1 MRVIGLMSGT
11 SADGVDAALVEVTW
25 ADGRLRANPL
35 ATTNTPF
42 AADLRSEILAVCDP
56 ATGTVDRICRLNARL
71 GDIFARAAALVS
83 EVAGISLADVDL
95 IGSHGQTIYH
105 AVGPGAN
112 PPSTLQIGEPSVIAE
127 RTGCTVV
134 ANFRSRDVAAG
145 GQGAPLVSYVDYLLF
160 SDPDRTR
167 ALQNIGGIANVTL
180 LPAGGAASDIVAF
193 DTGPGNMVI
202 DALTEQYFDQPFD
215 RDGLIAAA
223 GQVHEGV
230 LLELLRDSFFSDPPP
245 KTTGRELFGR
255 QFASRLGVLGQEFGL
270 APADLVAT
278 ATALTARSI
287 ADAYLHFLP
296 PIDDVFVSGGGAA
309 NPVLMS
315 WLASSFR
322 GLGIEASVRRSD
334 DIGMSSDAKEAIAFA
349 VLAYETVH
357 GRTATL
363 PRSTGADHPS
373 VLGVIAPGR
382 NFRSLMA
389 ATVLAPATA
398 RRVP

>member
-42 AADLRSEILAVCDP
+42 EDDLRSEILAVCDP

-83 EVAGISLADVDL
+83 DVAGISLADVDL

-112 PPSTLQIGEPSVIAE
+112 PPSTLQIGEPSLIAE

-223 GQVHEGV
+223 G
-230 LLELLRDSFFSDPPP
+230 
-245 KTTGRELFGR
+245 
-255 QFASRLGVLGQEFGL
+255 
-270 APADLVAT
+270 
-278 ATALTARSI
+278 
-287 ADAYLHFLP
+287 
-296 PIDDVFVSGGGAA
+296 
-309 NPVLMS
+309 
-315 WLASSFR
+315 
-322 GLGIEASVRRSD
+322 
-334 DIGMSSDAKEAIAFA
+334 
-349 VLAYETVH
+349 
-357 GRTATL
+357 
-363 PRSTGADHPS
+363 
-373 VLGVIAPGR
+373 
-382 NFRSLMA
+382 
-389 ATVLAPATA
+389 
-398 RRVP
+398 